1 MSRCTR
7 HLVTLF
13 FLVVLASPV
22 YVAASDPIPEPV
34 LSFARSI
41 TGDAGPTA
49 VATTPVPGLYEVRVR
64 GEFVYVTADGRFFLH
79 GDLYESRGRRNLT
92 ETSRREDR
100 LEVVDAIEPDTF
112 IVFAPSRPKHTVTVF
127 TDVDCPYLREVPPR
141 GARAQQA
148 RRAGSLCRLAP
159 HSARNGELRP
169 ERLRVVRGRSAPG
182 DYGREGRSGDRAC
195 HLRQPR
201 PGTLRSRSARLECR
215 GTPTIVT
222 EDGKVIGGYVPFREL
237 VQMLEQG

>member
-92 ETSRREDR
+92 ESSRREDR

-112 IVFAPSRPKHTVTVF
+112 IVFAPSKPKHTVTVF
-127 TDVDCPYLREVPPR
+127 TDVDCPFCAKFHLEVPELNKLGVRVRYAAWPR
-141 GARAQQA
+141 TPPGTESYARSVSVWCADEPHQA
-148 RRAGSLCRLAP
+148 LTDAKA
-159 HSARNGELRP
+159 
-169 ERLRVVRGRSAPG
+169 
-182 DYGREGRSGDRAC
+182 GREIEPATCDNPVQEHFEAGRKVGV
-195 HLRQPR
+195 
-201 PGTLRSRSARLECR
+201 R

-222 EDGKVIGGYVPFREL
+222 EDGEVIGGYVPFREL
-237 VQMLEQG
+237 AQMLEQG